1 MDYMAKADRDQ
12 GSQNLETKTTSVA
25 PQFEKHDIVELNSI
39 RKDAID
45 RLYDNS
51 LPYEQKQSFKLG
63 IAELEEEIL
72 KSSFYQWVE
81 TREMPHELGT
91 SIKFSKEQRATIN
104 NRPQIDF
111 KVDDWTDIGIKLGV
125 YDITF
130 LKFSTNRT
138 NVFKYEVCNI
148 SPLELE
154 LLRQLGWDKF
164 IVEPEMNK
172 YKQTIYRI
180 NKELRY
186 IVGIDELPIIKN
198 RRRYDLNGLDI
209 SVYDSDEKFVD
220 AQEVIEDKAIGMT
233 FNPPQDE
240 DRDKDVMQDH
250 LRDKHKDRQSNVY
263 IPSWDRDDEGY

>member
-1 MDYMAKADRDQ
+1 MADAKKRQ
-12 GSQNLETKTTSVA
+12 LKSIKSETETKTTSVA
-25 PQFEKHDIVELNSI
+25 PQFEKYDIVELNSV

-63 IAELEEEIL
+63 IAKLEEKIL
-72 KSSFYQWVE
+72 ESSFYQWVE
-81 TREMPHELGT
+81 TKEMPPELGT

-104 NRPQIDF
+104 NRPQLDF

-138 NVFKYEVCNI
+138 NVFKYDVCNI
-148 SPLELE
+148 SPSELD

-186 IVGIDELPIIKN
+186 IVGLDELPIIKN

-209 SVYDSDEKFVD
+209 SVYDSEEKFVD
-220 AQEVIEDKAIGMT
+220 VQEKIEDNQIGVTNKPIHDDNRDEDSLQDYLREKHT
-233 FNPPQDE
+233 FSW
-240 DRDKDVMQDH
+240 DRDKDR
-250 LRDKHKDRQSNVY
+250 LS
-263 IPSWDRDDEGY
+263 DE